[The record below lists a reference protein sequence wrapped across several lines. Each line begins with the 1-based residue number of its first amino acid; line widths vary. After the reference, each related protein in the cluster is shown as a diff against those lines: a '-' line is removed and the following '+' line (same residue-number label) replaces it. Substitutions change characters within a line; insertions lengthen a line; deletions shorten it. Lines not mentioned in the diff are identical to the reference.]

1 MEIILKQDVDNLGH
15 KDQIVNVRP
24 GYANNFLIPQG
35 YATAATTA
43 AKKVLAEKIK
53 QQAHKEAKMVADAQA
68 VADKLNGVA
77 VAFTVKAAEGGKIFG
92 SVTAAQVADAI
103 EAKGFTIDKR
113 NVKVET
119 IKEIG
124 EYTATVKIYKDIKA
138 EVAVSVTAE
147 ASAATAAA
155 ATVAE

>member
-1 MEIILKQDVDNLGH
+1 MEIILKQDVDNLGN

-24 GYANNFLIPQG
+24 GYANNYLIPQG
-35 YATAATTA
+35 FAAAATAS

-68 VADKLNGVA
+68 VADKLAGVA
-77 VAFTVKAAEGGKIFG
+77 VAITVKAAEGGKIFG

-103 EAKGFTIDKR
+103 EAKGFSIDKR
-113 NVKVET
+113 NVKVDT

-124 EYTATVKIYKDIKA
+124 EYKATVKIYKDIKA
-138 EVAVSVTAE
+138 EVAVSVSAE
-147 ASAATAAA
+147 GAPVAAA
-155 ATVAE
+155 AE

>member
-35 YATAATTA
+35 FATAATPS

-53 QQAHKEAKMVADAQA
+53 QQAHKEAKMIADAQA
-68 VADKLNGVA
+68 VADKLNGVSIA
-77 VAFTVKAAEGGKIFG
+77 LTVKAAEGGKIFG
-92 SVTAAQVADAI
+92 SVTSAQVADAI
-103 EAKGFTIDKR
+103 EAKGFSIDKR
-113 NVKVET
+113 NVKVDT

-124 EYTATVKIYKDIKA
+124 EYKATVKIYKDIKA
-138 EVAVSVTAE
+138 EVAVSVSAE
-147 ASAATAAA
+147 G
-155 ATVAE
+155 E

>member
-1 MEIILKQDVDNLGH
+1 MEIILKQDVDNLGN

-24 GYANNFLIPQG
+24 GYANNYLIPQG
-35 YATAATTA
+35 YATAATPS

-68 VADKLNGVA
+68 VADKLAGVT
-77 VAFTVKAAEGGKIFG
+77 VAIVAKAAEGGKIFG

-103 EAKGFTIDKR
+103 EAKGFQIDKR
-113 NVKVET
+113 NVKVDA
-119 IKEIG
+119 IKQIG
-124 EYTATVKIYKDIKA
+124 EYKAVVKIYKDIKA

-147 ASAATAAA
+147 AAAETPAA
-155 ATVAE
+155 E

>member
-35 YATAATTA
+35 FATAATPS

-68 VADKLNGVA
+68 VADKLNGVS
-77 VAFTVKAAEGGKIFG
+77 VALTVKAAEGGKIFG
-92 SVTAAQVADAI
+92 SVTSAQVADAI
-103 EAKGFTIDKR
+103 EAKGFSIDKR
-113 NVKVET
+113 NVKVDT

-124 EYTATVKIYKDIKA
+124 EYKATVKIYKDIKA
-138 EVAVSVTAE
+138 EVAVSVSAE
-147 ASAATAAA
+147 G
-155 ATVAE
+155 E